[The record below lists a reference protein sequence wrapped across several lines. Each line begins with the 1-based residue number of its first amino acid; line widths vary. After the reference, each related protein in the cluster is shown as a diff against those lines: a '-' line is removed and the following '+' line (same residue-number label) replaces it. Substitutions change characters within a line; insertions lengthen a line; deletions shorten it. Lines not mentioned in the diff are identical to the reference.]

1 LPGAGLDVAMN
12 VLLMWMPGPMEIIVI
27 LLVGLL
33 IFGRRLPEVGR
44 SLGKS
49 IVEFKKGIRDVESD
63 MDVATR
69 PSPPSQRALPSDKSA
84 PMSGAGA
91 TEGEAEKP
99 KVSSPE

>member
-1 LPGAGLDVAMN
+1 MN
-12 VLLMWMPGPMEIIVI
+12 VLLMWMPGPIEIIVI

-63 MDVATR
+63 MDISTR
-69 PSPPSQRALPSDKSA
+69 PSQRALPSDKSA
-84 PMSGAGA
+84 PMPEAGP